1 MTIRSEARE
10 TSCIIQE
17 FIIPHQTT
25 PSKRHELALW
35 KAMLFFGPAS
45 AWSPAKY
52 AYEVDKGEKNGK
64 HKIWIATDKTRMEL
78 DQMR

>member
-1 MTIRSEARE
+1 MYYQRIQYT
-10 TSCIIQE
+10 TSNY
-17 FIIPHQTT
+17 
-25 PSKRHELALW
+25 AL
-35 KAMLFFGPAS
+35 KAPRAGLVEGMLFFGPAS